1 MKKSKFELYNIKVIV
16 SGDVV
21 EIYRYEDERYKKLP
35 SDEIDDTQEADAE
48 SDSKTKTQSQAVKS
62 NADYKRK
69 LENIARTKRSLK
81 RLIEANVNQYSE
93 KDKFVTLDFAEYLS
107 RDEVVYRFKQFNKRL
122 RRKYPNYDYQYIAI
136 IERGGNGTQ
145 RLHLHC
151 LFFGLPFI
159 NIYTFQKLWKYGN
172 VDMEVVKDG
181 NVANYALKYVEKTLE
196 DGSYIPKGANFY
208 LASRGLKKP
217 VESYMTYEQFEEYM
231 AENPDK
237 VIVYANEYDSEFVGR
252 FEYYKMYSAEQA
264 EKRMTKEK
272 YELYQEYG
280 DFISEEER
288 QKQEIYE
295 TLLNEYNMSPE
306 EISL

>member
-21 EIYRYEDERYKKLP
+21 EIYRYEDERYKKLS
-35 SDEIDDTQEADAE
+35 SDEIEDTQEAVVE

-62 NADYKRK
+62 NGDYKRRA
-69 LENIARTKRSLK
+69 EHIARTKRNLK
-81 RLIEANVNQYSE
+81 RLIESNTNQYSE
-93 KDKFVTLDFAEYLS
+93 KDKFITLDFSKYLS
-107 RDEVVYRFKQFNKRL
+107 RDDVVYRFKQFNKRL

-172 VDMEVVKDG
+172 VDMEAVKDG
-181 NVANYALKYVEKTLE
+181 NVANYVLKYIEKTLE

-217 VESYMTYEQFEEYM
+217 VESYMTYEQFSEFIT
-231 AENPDK
+231 ENPDK

-280 DFISEEER
+280 DFINEEAR